1 MTEQE
6 KIVNQVKAKMNEQ
19 DSIKEEIKNK
29 KKIIEDKIEVAINKF
44 QNK

>member
-1 MTEQE
+1 
-6 KIVNQVKAKMNEQ
+6 MNEQ